1 MCEDAKAFGTDK
13 QQAVLKLLCPFFAMD
28 DLAIRCQN
36 QLVSLRIKEL
46 KDVLSRLGLPKQ
58 GKKQVLMEKIMGV
71 IAPAEVLPPKVK
83 GLKTTKNAISREDAA
98 TIVNDM
104 YRKVQRS
111 VAPDLASAVR
121 SSNNIGGSSS
131 LAHSDEQDEVVGWDE
146 AKTRCPCGNTVDTGT
161 MIQVISLNQ
170 FAVCSPPSLLLMYL
184 LQSCD
189 DKFISG

>member
-1 MCEDAKAFGTDK
+1 MCQSGCCRFGFQLAAASSSMTCV
-13 QQAVLKLLCPFFAMD
+13 VLGC
-28 DLAIRCQN
+28 
-36 QLVSLRIKEL
+36 
-46 KDVLSRLGLPKQ
+46 DV
-58 GKKQVLMEKIMGV
+58 
-71 IAPAEVLPPKVK
+71 
-83 GLKTTKNAISREDAA
+83 
-98 TIVNDM
+98 
-104 YRKVQRS
+104 RKVQRS

-161 MIQVISLNQ
+161 MIQVISLSQ

-189 DKFISG
+189 DKFISGWLCGFRMCECNLSLHARRVAFCLLASIMTESSCCFWKCNRNSGMQICTMFCPEFWARYFILI